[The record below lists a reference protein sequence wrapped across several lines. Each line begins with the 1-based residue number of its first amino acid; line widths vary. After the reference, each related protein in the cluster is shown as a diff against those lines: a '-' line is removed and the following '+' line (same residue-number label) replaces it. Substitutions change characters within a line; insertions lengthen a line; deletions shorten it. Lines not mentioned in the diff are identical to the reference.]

1 MKNLRELFI
10 LGLYILVAQIFF
22 SCQKQEINLSNEL
35 SDESV
40 LHRFNVEGDTI
51 LVFEKDGEFYL
62 SDDVLLSGN
71 QVAAL
76 KQFSALEDSNQ
87 TLPRSAVMKDLLTVW
102 PNGTVPYLIESGF
115 PNVQRIHDA
124 ITEYNNNTS
133 IRLVVKQPYHSDY
146 VVFRRNAST
155 SNSFLGKIGGGQTI
169 NIADGAPYGTVI
181 HEIAHAL
188 GFFHEHTR

>member
-76 KQFSALEDSNQ
+76 KQFS
-87 TLPRSAVMKDLLTVW
+87 V
-102 PNGTVPYLIESGF
+102 
-115 PNVQRIHDA
+115 
-124 ITEYNNNTS
+124 
-133 IRLVVKQPYHSDY
+133 
-146 VVFRRNAST
+146 
-155 SNSFLGKIGGGQTI
+155 
-169 NIADGAPYGTVI
+169 
-181 HEIAHAL
+181 
-188 GFFHEHTR
+188 